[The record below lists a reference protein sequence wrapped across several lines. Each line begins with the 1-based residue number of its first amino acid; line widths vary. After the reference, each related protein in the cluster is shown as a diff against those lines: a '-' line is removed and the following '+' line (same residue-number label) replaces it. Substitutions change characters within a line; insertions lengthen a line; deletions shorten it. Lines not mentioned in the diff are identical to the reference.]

1 MKYRKRP
8 VVVEARQWIK
18 EGDHP
23 DVGYFRY
30 PPVDPETGE
39 ITAGEEGVFLGQL
52 RHSKAPQKFRRDDC
66 HALMSDH
73 GHIDTLEGGHIV
85 CPYDYVITGL
95 HGERYPCKPDIFA
108 KTYEVA
114 E

>member
-1 MKYRKRP
+1 MKYRRKP

-39 ITAGEEGVFLGQL
+39 TGA
-52 RHSKAPQKFRRDDC
+52 DD
-66 HALMSDH
+66 D
-73 GHIDTLEGGHIV
+73 
-85 CPYDYVITGL
+85 
-95 HGERYPCKPDIFA
+95 
-108 KTYEVA
+108 
-114 E
+114 